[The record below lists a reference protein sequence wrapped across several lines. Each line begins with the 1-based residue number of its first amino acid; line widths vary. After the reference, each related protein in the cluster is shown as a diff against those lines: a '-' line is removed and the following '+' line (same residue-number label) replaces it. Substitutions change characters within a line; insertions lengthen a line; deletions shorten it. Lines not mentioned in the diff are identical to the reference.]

1 MNDKI
6 AILGLGYV
14 GLPLATE
21 FAKKFKVLGYD
32 SDSKRVN
39 ELNLLVDK
47 TKQVDSSK
55 LKNALN
61 NKLVLS
67 SSEDM
72 LKDFNVYI
80 STVPTPVNS
89 KKKPDL
95 TYLISVSKTI
105 GKYLKKGD
113 LVIYESTVF
122 PGCTEEECIPVLEKS
137 SGLKFNKDFFCGY
150 SPERINPGDQVNTLS
165 SIKKVTS
172 GSTPEAANYVDAIY
186 KEIIKAGT
194 HKVSSI
200 KVAEASKSIENAQ
213 RDLNISFINELAII
227 FDHIGIDT
235 NEVIE
240 AAATKWNFLKF
251 KPGLVGGHCISV
263 DPYFLI
269 HKAKSLGYSP
279 EVILAGRN
287 VNDNMGKF
295 IASKVINLMKNKS
308 IIVKGSKAII
318 LGITYKENCNDIR
331 NSKVPDIYHA
341 LKGYG
346 MEVDIYDPLADKTD
360 VQKNY
365 GINLKFKPN
374 TYQSIILAVPHN
386 IFLERGIGRLRHPEG
401 SVVYDVKSALDL
413 KEVDGRL

>member
-1 MNDKI
+1 MNDRI

-32 SDSKRVN
+32 SDPKRIN
-39 ELNLLVDK
+39 ELNLLIDK
-47 TKQVDSSK
+47 TKQVDHSK
-55 LKNALN
+55 LKNALKK
-61 NKLVLS
+61 KLVLS
-67 SSEDM
+67 SNEDM

-80 STVPTPVNS
+80 STVPTPVSS

-113 LVIYESTVF
+113 LVIYESTVY

-137 SGLKFNKDFFCGY
+137 SGLTFNKDFFCGY
-150 SPERINPGDQVNTLS
+150 SPERINPGDQVNTLG

-172 GSTPEAANYVDAIY
+172 GSTPGAANHVDSIY

-200 KVAEASKSIENAQ
+200 KVAEASKAIENAQ
-213 RDLNISFINELAII
+213 RDINISFINELSII
-227 FDHIGIDT
+227 FDLMGIDT
-235 NEVIE
+235 KEVLD
-240 AAATKWNFLKF
+240 AAGTKWNFLKF

-269 HKAKSLGYSP
+269 HKAIALGYSP

-287 VNDNMGKF
+287 VNDRMPKF
-295 IASKVINLMKNKS
+295 IALKVIQLLKK
-308 IIVKGSKAII
+308 KGFSVRKAKVLI
-318 LGITYKENCNDIR
+318 LGITYKEDCNDIR
-331 NSKVPDIYHA
+331 NSKIPEIFKVLEDHGCKVDIFDPIANSDEVKKRYGLK
-341 LKGYG
+341 LKG
-346 MEVDIYDPLADKTD
+346 
-360 VQKNY
+360 
-365 GINLKFKPN
+365 KPVK
-374 TYQSIILAVPHN
+374 YEAIILAVSHEVF
-386 IFLERGIGRLRHPEG
+386 ISEG
-401 SVVYDVKSALDL
+401 LNKYKSSLDSIIYDVKSVLS
-413 KEVDGRL
+413 KEEIDDRL

>member
-1 MNDKI
+1 MNDRI

-32 SDSKRVN
+32 SDPKRVN
-39 ELNLLVDK
+39 ELNLLIDK
-47 TKQVDSSK
+47 TKQVDPSK
-55 LKNALN
+55 LKNSLKR
-61 NKLVLS
+61 KLVLS
-67 SSEDM
+67 SNENM

-113 LVIYESTVF
+113 LVIYESTVY

-137 SGLKFNKDFFCGY
+137 SGLTFNKDFFCGY
-150 SPERINPGDQVNTLS
+150 SPERINPGDKVNTLT

-172 GSTPEAANYVDAIY
+172 GSTNEIAERVDSLY
-186 KEIIKAGT
+186 KSIIKAGT
-194 HKVSSI
+194 HKASSI
-200 KVAEASKSIENAQ
+200 KVAEASKVIENAQ
-213 RDLNISFINELAII
+213 RDLNISFINELSII
-227 FDHIGIDT
+227 FDLMDIDT
-235 NEVIE
+235 KEVLD
-240 AAATKWNFLKF
+240 AAGTKWNFLRF

-269 HKAKSLGYSP
+269 HKAKDLGYSP

-287 VNDNMGKF
+287 VNNNIGKF
-295 IASKVINLMKNKS
+295 IASKVLGLMKKKG
-308 IIVKGSKAII
+308 IPIKGSNSLI

-331 NSKVPDIYHA
+331 NSKVHDIFHS
-341 LKGYG
+341 LKSYG
-346 MEVDIYDPLADKTD
+346 INVDIHDPLANPEEVYKEYNIRLK
-360 VQKNY
+360 KNPAKY
-365 GINLKFKPN
+365 EA
-374 TYQSIILAVPHN
+374 IILAVPHDIILKGKIN
-386 IFLERGIGRLRHPEG
+386 RFKSQKK
-401 SVVYDVKSALDL
+401 SVIYDVKSILTK
-413 KEVDGRL
+413 KEIDDRL

>member
-308 IIVKGSKAII
+308 IIVKGSKSII

>member
-32 SDSKRVN
+32 CDSKRVN

-55 LKNALN
+55 LKNALK

-80 STVPTPVNS
+80 STVPTPVDS

-122 PGCTEEECIPVLEKS
+122 PGCTEEECVPVLEKS
-137 SGLKFNKDFFCGY
+137 SGLTFNKDFFCGY
-150 SPERINPGDQVNTLS
+150 SPERINPGDQVNTLV

-172 GSTPEAANYVDAIY
+172 GSTPETANHVDAIY
-186 KEIIKAGT
+186 EEIIKAGT

-295 IASKVINLMKNKS
+295 IASKIINLMKNKS
-308 IIVKGSKAII
+308 IIVKGSTAII

-341 LKGYG
+341 LKRYG
-346 MEVDIYDPLADKTD
+346 IEVDIYDPLADKND

-386 IFLERGIGRLRHPEG
+386 IFLERGIRHLRHPEG